1 MISLLYP
8 ENYRKSGN
16 VIFKSAVE
24 SLELDYIAML
34 ILPYNTDFA
43 LKVLTELITD
53 ERVIKWRQDI
63 LEDFMNVPQLELK
76 LYKSIYT
83 IYESALSVYAKSGST
98 QSFFELSE
106 NISKMESF
114 LECMEN
120 CHKFIAEYGGKLKFS
135 DEFLSSVTKESLA
148 QCIDE
153 LEKLAAAGSLSSNLT
168 GDVGPDIPLPGY

>member
-16 VIFKSAVE
+16 VICQSAVE

-53 ERVIKWRQDI
+53 ETVIKWRQDI

-98 QSFFELSE
+98 QSFF
-106 NISKMESF
+106 
-114 LECMEN
+114 
-120 CHKFIAEYGGKLKFS
+120 
-135 DEFLSSVTKESLA
+135 
-148 QCIDE
+148 
-153 LEKLAAAGSLSSNLT
+153 
-168 GDVGPDIPLPGY
+168 